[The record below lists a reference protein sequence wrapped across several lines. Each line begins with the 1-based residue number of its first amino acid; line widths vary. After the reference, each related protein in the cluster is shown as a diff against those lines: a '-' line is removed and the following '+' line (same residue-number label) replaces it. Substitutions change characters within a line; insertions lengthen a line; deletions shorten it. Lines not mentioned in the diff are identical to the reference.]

1 MRVISSYEDF
11 LLENEFSTILE
22 EVFFLAES
30 EGRWTGPNTYEWD
43 FQEED
48 PKEKDFIDRI
58 IDKLENFLQKI
69 PKEKIKYYF
78 DKFLSTVSNLP
89 AALRKKILV
98 AASVAFLSF
107 ASLSSLLSTTTTD
120 TVSKVESSPKVEQT
134 KEEFKKVVQKSD
146 FKEAQKLVAISEAG
160 YSDDR
165 QDTGNW
171 INVPGYGKRF
181 VGTNYGISAETLK
194 EYLGR
199 LPKAEDMKNLTYE
212 TALKIY
218 KSDYWDAQN
227 LQDFSDQNVANVLY
241 DGCVNQGIE
250 GTKQVLRDALRAN
263 GVKITDSENP
273 FNTKRI
279 MEANSLDARKLFDSI
294 KEFRASRYKEAATFH
309 VHGEGWLA
317 RLDSINYQE
326 A

>member
-30 EGRWTGPNTYEWD
+30 EGKWTGSNTYEWD
-43 FQEED
+43 FKKED
-48 PKEKDFIDRI
+48 SKEKDYIDKI

-78 DKFLSTVSNLP
+78 DKFISTVSNLP
-89 AALRKKILV
+89 SALRKKILI

-107 ASLSSLLSTTTTD
+107 ASLSSLLSTTD
-120 TVSKVESSPKVEQT
+120 TVSNVESTPKIEQVR
-134 KEEFKKVVQKSD
+134 KEFKKVIQKSD

-165 QDTGNW
+165 KDTGNW
-171 INVPGYGKRF
+171 IKVPGGKRF
-181 VGTNYGISAETLK
+181 IGTKYGISAPVFQ

-199 LPKAEDMKNLTYE
+199 LPKAEDMKNLSYE

-218 KSDYWDAQN
+218 KADYWDAQN
-227 LQDFSDQNVANVLY
+227 LQEFSDQNVANVLY
-241 DGCVNQGIE
+241 DGCVNQGTE

-273 FNTKRI
+273 FNKKRI
-279 MEANSLDARKLFDSI
+279 LEANSLDSKKLFDSI
-294 KEFRASRYKEAATFH
+294 KDFRESRYREAATFK
-309 VHGEGWLA
+309 VHGNGWLA